1 MIKTE
6 KLSSWSLWGC
16 IALTIIVFA
25 CFFLIGYDNPQGEYN
40 APKCTEA
47 LIIFM
52 YFLAGVALV
61 LTVGSVINS
70 LMTGAGSS
78 NEQLTGVPGGKV
90 GLFSVAALVV
100 SLIPGLVQ
108 GMGETEFTAADG
120 TVTTATMVM
129 VTDMFI
135 LSIYILILLTIA
147 SVVFNMLKSFL
158 SKK

>member
-78 NEQLTGVPGGKV
+78 NEQLTGVPGSKV
-90 GLFSVAALVV
+90 ALFSVAALVV
-100 SLIPGLVQ
+100 SLVPGLVQ
-108 GMGETEFTAADG
+108 GFGESEFTAADG

>member
-40 APKCTEA
+40 APECTEA

-61 LTVGSVINS
+61 LTVGSVVNS
-70 LMTGAGSS
+70 LMAGSGGS

-90 GLFSVAALVV
+90 ALFSVAALVV
-100 SLIPGLVQ
+100 SLVPGLVQ
-108 GMGETEFTAADG
+108 GVGETEFTAADG
-120 TVTTATMVM
+120 TVTTATMVT

>member
-40 APKCTEA
+40 APECTEA

-78 NEQLTGVPGGKV
+78 NEQLTGVPGSKV
-90 GLFSVAALVV
+90 ALFSVAALVV
-100 SLIPGLVQ
+100 SLVPGLVQ
-108 GMGETEFTAADG
+108 GVGESEFTAADG

>member
-1 MIKTE
+1 
-6 KLSSWSLWGC
+6 
-16 IALTIIVFA
+16 
-25 CFFLIGYDNPQGEYN
+25 
-40 APKCTEA
+40 
-47 LIIFM
+47 M

-78 NEQLTGVPGGKV
+78 NEQLTGVPGSKV
-90 GLFSVAALVV
+90 ALFSVAALVV
-100 SLIPGLVQ
+100 SLVPGLVQ
-108 GMGETEFTAADG
+108 GFGESEFTAADG

>member
-78 NEQLTGVPGGKV
+78 NEQLTGVPGSKV
-90 GLFSVAALVV
+90 ALFSVAALVV
-100 SLIPGLVQ
+100 SLVPGLVQ
-108 GMGETEFTAADG
+108 GVGESEFTAADG

>member
-78 NEQLTGVPGGKV
+78 NEQLTGVPGSKV
-90 GLFSVAALVV
+90 ALFSVAALVV
-100 SLIPGLVQ
+100 SLVPGLVQ
-108 GMGETEFTAADG
+108 GLGESEFTAADG